1 MVDLV
6 KLSSKF
12 IIHVTNLCDPSR
24 MIAFIDQVFNPGQI
38 MHKIDIRFIGS
49 LLVRLDKLQALF
61 KEESRE

>member
-49 LLVRLDKLQALF
+49 LLVRLDKL
-61 KEESRE
+61 